1 MTKLQNLIKQDTKK
15 STILI
20 SMKNPRSTAWITIIR
35 RRKRRSS
42 SESDVGL
49 GFGPGFEVGAGLG
62 TGFGSG
68 LGSSFVCGSTSH
80 CLTFTDLKQLE
91 KRMGQVETTSYHLIL
106 SKAIHTYCTYLP
118 LSFSYLILTLFV
130 MMIMRIICKN
140 AEWTNDTQ
148 EKRSKNKT

>member
-1 MTKLQNLIKQDTKK
+1 
-15 STILI
+15 
-20 SMKNPRSTAWITIIR
+20 MKNPRSTAWITIIR

-91 KRMGQVETTSYHLIL
+91 KRMGQVETTSTFNTLIGFD
-106 SKAIHTYCTYLP
+106 ARMMETYVCLFMLMFQVCYANIIQSDRT
-118 LSFSYLILTLFV
+118 LIET
-130 MMIMRIICKN
+130 
-140 AEWTNDTQ
+140 
-148 EKRSKNKT
+148 SG